1 MTRNSRPGTERSPG
15 VDRAIASP
23 NATRDGQPISYSRA
37 PAADL
42 ERWVGRFYV
51 TIVNAPPEHRLDC
64 GLLSDFA
71 CIRMQ
76 LRGNW
81 QAETAVGL
89 KSADNAAMMF
99 GPQSRRMPISVT
111 GSFISVGVF
120 LRPGV
125 CHALNGP
132 KLADLV
138 DRLETFTDLGLPEER
153 WLDLCHP
160 NDTPEDWVR
169 AMEYEMRS
177 LIADRAV
184 REPDPISARFEAA
197 AFADP
202 TVSVARVA
210 EEFGVEQR
218 RLERIVRRDF
228 GMPPKQVL
236 RRARALDMASHLRGV
251 ADHAEA
257 EAIALRYYDQSH
269 LIREFTELFGMGPRQ
284 FVERPQPLMT
294 LGLETR
300 QTRRLE
306 TIRRLEPGEVKPW
319 E

>member
-1 MTRNSRPGTERSPG
+1 MSRNNRPGI
-15 VDRAIASP
+15 DRAIVSP
-23 NATRDGQPISYSRA
+23 IATRDGQPISYSRA

-51 TIVNAPPEHRLDC
+51 TIVGAPPTHRLDC

-71 CIRMQ
+71 CIRIQSRGKWEAMTADG
-76 LRGNW
+76 LRLS
-81 QAETAVGL
+81 ER
-89 KSADNAAMMF
+89 AAMLF
-99 GPQSRRMPISVT
+99 GPHSRRMPISVT
-111 GSFISVGVF
+111 GSFISAGVF

-125 CHALNGP
+125 CHALGGP
-132 KLADLV
+132 DITTLT
-138 DRLETFTDLGLPEER
+138 DRLTTLSELGMPENR
-153 WLDLCHP
+153 WLDLLDP
-160 NDTPEDWVR
+160 AGSPEDWVQ
-169 AMEYEMRS
+169 AMENEMRS
-177 LIADRAV
+177 LIAQRAV

-197 AFADP
+197 AFTDP
-202 TVSVARVA
+202 TVNIARLA
-210 EEFGVEQR
+210 DDLGVEQR

-236 RRARALDMASHLRGV
+236 KRARALDMASHLRGV
-251 ADHAEA
+251 ADHDEA

-269 LIREFTELFGMGPRQ
+269 LIREFTALFGMSPRQ
-284 FVERPQPLMT
+284 FVDRPQPLMT

-300 QTRRLE
+300 QARRLE

>member
-1 MTRNSRPGTERSPG
+1 MSRNNRPG
-15 VDRAIASP
+15 VDRAIVSP
-23 NATRDGQPISYSRA
+23 IATRDGQPISYSRA
-37 PAADL
+37 PAGDL

-51 TIVNAPPEHRLDC
+51 TIVGAPPEHQLDC

-76 LRGNW
+76 LRGRW
-81 QAETAVGL
+81 TATT
-89 KSADNAAMMF
+89 ADGTKTSDRAAMLF
-99 GPQSRRMPISVT
+99 GPHSRRMPISVK
-111 GSFISVGVF
+111 GSFVSVGIF
-120 LRPGV
+120 LRPVV

-132 KLADLV
+132 DISSLT
-138 DRLETFTDLGLPEER
+138 DRLATFTELGMPEER
-153 WLDLCHP
+153 WLDLFDP
-160 NDTPEDWVR
+160 ADSPEDWVK

-202 TVSVARVA
+202 TVNIAQIA
-210 EEFGVEQR
+210 NEFGVEQR

-251 ADHAEA
+251 ADHDEA
-257 EAIALRYYDQSH
+257 ESIALRYYDQSH
-269 LIREFTELFGMGPRQ
+269 LIREFTALFGMSPRQ
-284 FVERPQPLMT
+284 FVDRPQPLMT

-300 QTRRLE
+300 QARRLE
-306 TIRRLEPGEVKPW
+306 EIRRLEPGEVKPW

>member
-1 MTRNSRPGTERSPG
+1 MTRNSRPGADRSPG
-15 VDRAIASP
+15 IDRAIVSP
-23 NATRDGQPISYSRA
+23 KATRDGQPLSYSRA

-51 TIVNAPPEHRLDC
+51 TIVDAPPQHRLDC

-71 CIRMQ
+71 CIRLQ
-76 LRGNW
+76 LRGHW
-81 QAETAVGL
+81 QATTADGI
-89 KSADNAAMMF
+89 KSADNAAMLF
-99 GPQSRRMPISVT
+99 GPHSQRMQISVT
-111 GSFISVGVF
+111 GSFISVGAF

-132 KLADLV
+132 SLADMT
-138 DRLETFTDLGLPEER
+138 DRLATFTELRLPEQR

-160 NDTPEDWVR
+160 DDSPEDWVK
-169 AMEYEMRS
+169 AMEHEMRS
-177 LIADRAV
+177 LIAERAV

-197 AFADP
+197 AFTDP
-202 TVSVARVA
+202 TASITRLA
-210 EEFGVEQR
+210 EEIGVEQR

-228 GMPPKQVL
+228 GMAPKQVL

-251 ADHAEA
+251 ADKAEA

-269 LIREFTELFGMGPRQ
+269 LIREFTALFGMSPRQ

-306 TIRRLEPGEVKPW
+306 TIRRLAPGEIKPW

>member
-1 MTRNSRPGTERSPG
+1 MNRSNWPA
-15 VDRAIASP
+15 VDRAIVSP

-37 PAADL
+37 PAPDL

-51 TIVNAPPEHRLDC
+51 TIVGAPPEHRLDC

-71 CIRMQ
+71 CIRVQ
-76 LRGNW
+76 LRGHW
-81 QAETAVGL
+81 HATTADGV
-89 KSADNAAMMF
+89 KESKRAAMLF
-99 GPQSRRMPISVT
+99 GPHSQRMPITVT
-111 GSFISVGVF
+111 GSFVSVGVF

-125 CHALNGP
+125 CHALRGP
-132 KLADLV
+132 EISTLT
-138 DRLETFTDLGLPEER
+138 DRIATFTELSMPEQHWIDMFEPDASPEE
-153 WLDLCHP
+153 
-160 NDTPEDWVR
+160 WVQ
-169 AMEYEMRS
+169 AMEREMRS
-177 LIADRAV
+177 LVAHRAV
-184 REPDPISARFEAA
+184 REPDPVSARFEAA

-202 TVSVARVA
+202 TVTVGRLA
-210 EEFGVEQR
+210 EELGVDQR

-251 ADHAEA
+251 ADQAEA
-257 EAIALRYYDQSH
+257 EALALRYYDQSH
-269 LIREFTELFGMGPRQ
+269 LIREFTALFGMSPRQ

-306 TIRRLEPGEVKPW
+306 IIRRLAPGDIKPW

>member
-1 MTRNSRPGTERSPG
+1 MSRNNRPG
-15 VDRAIASP
+15 VDRAIVSP
-23 NATRDGQPISYSRA
+23 IATRDGQPISYSRA

-42 ERWVGRFYV
+42 ERWVGRLYV
-51 TIVNAPPEHRLDC
+51 TIVGAPPEHRLDC

-71 CIRMQ
+71 CIRIQ
-76 LRGNW
+76 LRGEW
-81 QAETAVGL
+81 EATTADGVQT
-89 KSADNAAMMF
+89 SRRAAMLF
-99 GPQSRRMPISVT
+99 GPHSRRMPISVT
-111 GSFISVGVF
+111 GSFISIGIF

-132 KLADLV
+132 DVASLT
-138 DRLETFTDLGLPEER
+138 DRLASFTDLGMPEAR
-153 WLDLCHP
+153 WLDLFDP
-160 NDTPEDWVR
+160 AGSPEDWVK
-169 AMEYEMRS
+169 AMEHEMRS
-177 LIADRAV
+177 LIAERAV
-184 REPDPISARFEAA
+184 REPDPVSARFEAA
-197 AFADP
+197 AFSDP
-202 TVSVARVA
+202 TVSIAQIA
-210 EEFGVEQR
+210 NDFGVEQR

-251 ADHAEA
+251 ADHDEA

-269 LIREFTELFGMGPRQ
+269 LIREFTALFGMSPRQ

-306 TIRRLEPGEVKPW
+306 EIRRLEPGEVKPW

>member
-1 MTRNSRPGTERSPG
+1 MSRSNRPG
-15 VDRAIASP
+15 VDKAIVSP

-37 PAADL
+37 PAVDL

-51 TIVNAPPEHRLDC
+51 SIVGAPPEHRLDC

-71 CIRMQ
+71 CIRVQM
-76 LRGNW
+76 RGKW
-81 QAETAVGL
+81 EATTADGVKKSEQAAHL
-89 KSADNAAMMF
+89 F
-99 GPQSRRMPISVT
+99 GPHSRRMPISVT
-111 GSFISVGVF
+111 GSFVSLGVF
-120 LRPGV
+120 LRPGA
-125 CHALNGP
+125 CHALGGP
-132 KLADLV
+132 DIPGLV
-138 DRLETFTDLGLPEER
+138 DRLETFSNIGLPEQR
-153 WLDLCHP
+153 WLKLFHP
-160 NDTPEDWVR
+160 DDTPEEWVKT
-169 AMEYEMRS
+169 MEHEMRS
-177 LIADRAV
+177 LIAERAV

-197 AFADP
+197 AFTDP
-202 TVSVARVA
+202 TASVARLA

-228 GMPPKQVL
+228 GLPPKQVL

-269 LIREFTELFGMGPRQ
+269 LIREFTALFGMSPRQ
-284 FVERPQPLMT
+284 FVDRPQPLMT